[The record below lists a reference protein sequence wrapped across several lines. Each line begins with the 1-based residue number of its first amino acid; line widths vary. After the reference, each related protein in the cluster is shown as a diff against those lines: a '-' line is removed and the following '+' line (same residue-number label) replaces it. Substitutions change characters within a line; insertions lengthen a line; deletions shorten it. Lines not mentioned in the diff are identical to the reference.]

1 MRRNIQHKYIH
12 YGIFVKD
19 NPATPTDLADVVN
32 VGSLSLAAKPES
44 MATGKILQKQGKERW
59 VLAYFFVAAFLADAF
74 LAADFL
80 AAAFLGAASF
90 FVTDF
95 FVADFLAAD
104 FLAAAF
110 LAGFAV
116 VVSGSA

>member
-1 MRRNIQHKYIH
+1 M
-12 YGIFVKD
+12 KD
-19 NPATPTDLADVVN
+19 NPATPTESAYVVN

-44 MATGKILQKQGKERW
+44 MATGEILQKQGKERW

-74 LAADFL
+74 LAAGLL

-90 FVTDF
+90 FAADF
-95 FVADFLAAD
+95 FAADFLAAD
-104 FLAAAF
+104 FLAADF

>member
-74 LAADFL
+74 LAA
-80 AAAFLGAASF
+80 AFLGAASF